1 MDTLDTD
8 RLVFVMRRVINRVL
22 ETISYMGH
30 AKSIPDSAIGKG
42 LANLRA
48 LKTFR

>member
-1 MDTLDTD
+1 MDTLDID
-8 RLVFVMRRVINRVL
+8 RLVFVMRRLIKRVL

-30 AKSIPDSAIGKG
+30 AKLSSDSAIGKG
-42 LANLRA
+42 FANLRA